1 MTKTCT
7 ICGKK
12 AVLASRASYD
22 MNGLGRY
29 AFASRKIP
37 EYMHYELWECKDCGY
52 LMSENAPDQVEL
64 AQKYGDAEFDSGQEA
79 SDASATYLHYLKKY
93 CPDFP
98 KGRAMDIGTGEGS
111 WLKRLL
117 REGVRDVTG
126 VEPSRAPVLA
136 ADKKIRRHIV
146 NDIFRASDYEPETF
160 DMISCFQ
167 TIEHIPDPGQLLA
180 GIHGLLKKGGIVYIV
195 CHDYRSPVN
204 RMLGMKS
211 PVYDIEHLQLFSERS
226 IRRLVKQQGFEPVR
240 VFALKNRYPLKY
252 WLRLFPFPAAVRQPL
267 LKKAENS
274 RWGQIRIGISVGNTG
289 VIACRKN

>member
-1 MTKTCT
+1 MSKTCT

-12 AVLASRASYD
+12 AVLRNRAGYD
-22 MNGLGRY
+22 MNRLNGFG
-29 AFASRKIP
+29 FASRKIP

-52 LMSENAPDQVEL
+52 LMAENAPGQKEL
-64 AQKYGDAEFDSGQEA
+64 AQKYKYAEFDSGREA
-79 SDASATYLHYLKKY
+79 GYASATYMRCLKKY

-111 WLKRLL
+111 YLKYLL
-117 REGVRDVTG
+117 REGVQDVTG

-136 ADKKIRRHIV
+136 AEKRIRKRIV

-167 TIEHIPDPGQLLA
+167 TIEHIPDPGQLLG
-180 GIHGLLKKGGIVYIV
+180 GIHDLLKKGGMVYLV

-204 RMLGMKS
+204 RILGMKS
-211 PVYDIEHLQLFSERS
+211 PIYDIEHLQLFSKRS
-226 IRRLVKQQGFEPVR
+226 IERLVRQQGFERVR
-240 VFALKNRYPLKY
+240 VFALKNRYPLYY
-252 WLRLFPFPAAVRQPL
+252 WLRLFPLPSAVKLPL
-267 LKKAENS
+267 LKKAQNS